1 MTINWLRFF
10 SFLTLFLLSF
20 LNTWGSNRKELLDEL
35 DRTIDMRPELMLR
48 KERGITQIKQELAH
62 SRKDDLAS
70 RSGRNIQHLIPTQL
84 LIMPNRCISWQH
96 R

>member
-1 MTINWLRFF
+1 MTISWLRFF

-20 LNTWGSNRKELLDEL
+20 LNTWGSDRKELLDEL

-62 SRKDDLAS
+62 SRKDDNHSIAPERVALAGIFS
-70 RSGRNIQHLIPTQL
+70 I
-84 LIMPNRCISWQH
+84 
-96 R
+96 